1 MAGREKMNRILR
13 GIVLL
18 AVLIGLGLFIY
29 FDVWAS
35 GEDGGIKDLTTVELM
50 DGGQNIDLNDYL
62 GEKKLIL
69 QFVAVPCDCCSFT
82 MPIIK
87 ELVAEQDEIDFVAIV
102 FSGRKNKIQKK
113 FEEYDL
119 NYPWGLDLDKSIAN
133 HYRVTTSPTF
143 VFFDEEG
150 NHLGNYPYIISDK
163 ESLVKIYQ
171 KFLNDFNEGK

>member
-62 GEKKLIL
+62 GDKKLIL

-143 VFFDEEG
+143 VFLMKKEITLEIIPISYQIKKVS
-150 NHLGNYPYIISDK
+150 LRYI
-163 ESLVKIYQ
+163 EN
-171 KFLNDFNEGK
+171 F